1 MKDKQE
7 KNDMENFFFKFIF
20 AKIFTDARVRSIVF
34 FGFVQYL
41 PTPELKIFV
50 GIVHWRQSQEHE
62 RKNKK
67 GKKENKFLAILGQT
81 SNAACHM

>member
-50 GIVHWRQSQEHE
+50 GIVH
-62 RKNKK
+62 
-67 GKKENKFLAILGQT
+67 
-81 SNAACHM
+81 